1 MKYKIKSNNDKTS
14 LDHLKMG
21 KFDWV
26 LWYGSF
32 RDDCYQVQ
40 GLFRNVPAD
49 RAHANMIDLDDNYLR
64 AEQLTFQSRKAAYRY
79 IVKHMQW
86 LVDDYNKR
94 NSTRCQMIMAT
105 QWRGS
110 GKFYVPVNRK
120 YIK

>member
-14 LDHLKMG
+14 LARLVMG

-26 LWYGSF
+26 LWYGTR

-40 GLFRNVPAD
+40 GLVRLTPAD
-49 RAHANMIDLDDNYLR
+49 RPYANCIDRNNKYVR
-64 AEQLTFQSRKAAYRY
+64 YEQLTFQSRKAAYRY

-110 GKFYVPVNRK
+110 GKFYVPVNGK